1 MFIKVDY
8 RESDFMTTM
17 NLLFKEHNHQIE
29 LENLYIGDMVL
40 LNNEQNEKIIFER
53 KSLYDLASSIKDG
66 RYKEQSFRLNESS
79 VHNHNIIYI
88 IEGDFEKYNPKKG
101 RMDKKT
107 LYSALVTLNYFKGFS
122 TIRTK
127 NINETCELIIN
138 YADKLEKESKK
149 KGYYEKDSIIPSIIN
164 INTTNG
170 ISDSND
176 SDNNKNETNNESNNE
191 TNNESNN
198 ESNNGP
204 KYCEVI
210 KKQKKD
216 HITIDNIGEIM
227 LSCIPGVSSKSAIA
241 IMNEYKTINNL
252 IIKLKENDKCLD
264 NFKMK
269 DSNNITTRK
278 INKTCIENIKKFIR
292 YSD

>member
-17 NLLFKEHNHQIE
+17 NLLFKEHNHEIE
-29 LENLYIGDMVL
+29 LENLYIGDMIL
-40 LNNEQNEKIIFER
+40 LNNEKNEKIIFER

-164 INTTNG
+164 INTTTE

-176 SDNNKNETNNESNNE
+176 NETNNE
-191 TNNESNN
+191 TNNK
-198 ESNNGP
+198 P

-216 HITIDNIGEIM
+216 HITVENIGEIM
-227 LSCIPGVSSKSAIA
+227 LSSIPGVSSKSAIA

-252 IIKLKENDKCLD
+252 IIKLKENDNCLE

-278 INKTCIENIKKFIR
+278 ISKTCIENIKKFLL
-292 YSD
+292 SSVN

>member
-17 NLLFKEHNHQIE
+17 NLLFKEHNHEIE
-29 LENLYIGDMVL
+29 LENLYIGDMIL
-40 LNNEQNEKIIFER
+40 LNNEKNEKIIFER

-164 INTTNG
+164 INTTNE

-176 SDNNKNETNNESNNE
+176 NETNNE
-191 TNNESNN
+191 T
-198 ESNNGP
+198 

-216 HITIDNIGEIM
+216 NITVNNIGEIM

-264 NFKMK
+264 NFKIK
-269 DSNNITTRK
+269 DSNNLSTRK
-278 INKTCIENIKKFIR
+278 ITKTCIENIKKFIR